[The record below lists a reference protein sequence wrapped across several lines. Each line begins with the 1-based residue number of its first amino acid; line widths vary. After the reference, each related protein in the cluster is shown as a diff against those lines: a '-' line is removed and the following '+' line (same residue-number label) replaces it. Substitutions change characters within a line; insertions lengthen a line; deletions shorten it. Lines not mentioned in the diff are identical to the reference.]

1 MRQYFVFLF
10 KMTTLT
16 FPHLLLWLRHNC
28 LVNNVGLTDSCFY
41 TSQWHG
47 TAVRS
52 FQSFQI
58 PLDLSFF
65 EFHIFE
71 HTQQLYNAIH
81 PSIRIYTITILLL
94 WTWCLKTQKGSSSFF
109 PLPPVFWTADSESK
123 IPAFRDFSL
132 FFKKCQFKSLYS
144 PVGNRLCR

>member
-81 PSIRIYTITILLL
+81 LSIRINTITILLL
-94 WTWCLKTQKGSSSFF
+94 WTWCLKTQKGSSSLATSSSTHKRSTQQQHHHTT
-109 PLPPVFWTADSESK
+109 PGRHCYPAGAGAATRNTSSK
-123 IPAFRDFSL
+123 
-132 FFKKCQFKSLYS
+132 KSKF
-144 PVGNRLCR
+144 